1 MNETQE
7 MDWDMQISKNDL
19 LPSTI
24 MIGMYAV
31 INTIVPVIVYYTWL
45 SPNNYALNEWTCKS
59 WWTMWIGHLATWGLP
74 ALFWPLSYIGG
85 PMAMVYG
92 WVWKWADMV
101 SSPMMLTF
109 VTMLV
114 VAGIYMPEDK
124 TVWETLVVYFVTQ
137 GVMGMAAQSV
147 AKPAMMYYVWGEWD
161 KWDDEAKEWCAKDAN
176 GECIKCEEDDEE
188 CREGLQVATMAWSWI
203 GF

>member
-1 MNETQE
+1 M
-7 MDWDMQISKNDL
+7 
-19 LPSTI
+19 
-24 MIGMYAV
+24 G
-31 INTIVPVIVYYTWL
+31 
-45 SPNNYALNEWTCKS
+45 
-59 WWTMWIGHLATWGLP
+59 
-74 ALFWPLSYIGG
+74 SYIGG

-114 VAGIYMPEDK
+114 VAGIYMPEVK

-137 GVMGMAAQSV
+137 GAMGMAAQSV

-176 GECIKCEEDDEE
+176 GECIKSAEKAY
-188 CREGLQVATMAWSWI
+188 RLQQWPGHGLASDYDAGDTVQTHAQQP
-203 GF
+203 